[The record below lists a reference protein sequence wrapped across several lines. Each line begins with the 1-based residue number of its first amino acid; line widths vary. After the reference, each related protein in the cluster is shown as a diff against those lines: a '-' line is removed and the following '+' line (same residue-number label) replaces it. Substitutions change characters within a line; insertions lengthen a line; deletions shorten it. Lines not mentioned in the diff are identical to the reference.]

1 MGKVETIAKRVCKP
15 FILLLTAV
23 LLVTFVVPQISQ
35 ASEFS
40 NSQVKSYSDSGD
52 YSEKELEEILKFYF
66 EEVGELTNEG
76 YVIKNKELFDK
87 KVLEG
92 DPAALKLKE
101 LMASDSSFQ
110 KSSFQV
116 ASATSFGKCVVNKM
130 IGSYGNIAR
139 QFLNGAIFTYIKT
152 KQYDLAARLMFKT
165 LIKSG
170 MKVNAASLAIELGY
184 YGWKCRGKW

>member
-1 MGKVETIAKRVCKP
+1 MTIIPNIHSFPTGRERIFACRALLTSFKFLFLKCIFLLFFNIQRHYHSFYGNLYNTKYIIRERKVETIAKRVCKP

-76 YVIKNKELFDK
+76 YVIKTRN
-87 KVLEG
+87 
-92 DPAALKLKE
+92 
-101 LMASDSSFQ
+101 
-110 KSSFQV
+110 
-116 ASATSFGKCVVNKM
+116 C
-130 IGSYGNIAR
+130 
-139 QFLNGAIFTYIKT
+139 
-152 KQYDLAARLMFKT
+152 
-165 LIKSG
+165 LIKSFG
-170 MKVNAASLAIELGY
+170 GRPCCLEIKRINGVRLFFSEV
-184 YGWKCRGKW
+184 

>member
-1 MGKVETIAKRVCKP
+1 METIAKRVCKP

-92 DPAALKLKE
+92 DPLCLETKR
-101 LMASDSSFQ
+101 
-110 KSSFQV
+110 
-116 ASATSFGKCVVNKM
+116 
-130 IGSYGNIAR
+130 I
-139 QFLNGAIFTYIKT
+139 NGV
-152 KQYDLAARLMFKT
+152 RLFF
-165 LIKSG
+165 SE
-170 MKVNAASLAIELGY
+170 V
-184 YGWKCRGKW
+184 

>member
-1 MGKVETIAKRVCKP
+1 METIVKRFCKP
-15 FILLLTAV
+15 FILVLTAV
-23 LLVTFVVPQISQ
+23 LLVTFVAPQISQ
-35 ASEFS
+35 ASEFP
-40 NSQVKSYSDSGD
+40 NSQVKSYSDYGN
-52 YSEKELEEILKFYF
+52 YSEKELEEVLKFYF
-66 EEVGELTNEG
+66 EEVGELTDEG
-76 YVIKNKELFDK
+76 YVIKNNELFDA
-87 KVLEG
+87 KVLAG

-101 LMASDSSFQ
+101 LIASDSSFQ
-110 KSSFQV
+110 KSGFQV

-152 KQYDLAARLMFKT
+152 KQYDLAARLIFKT
-165 LIKSG
+165 LVKSG